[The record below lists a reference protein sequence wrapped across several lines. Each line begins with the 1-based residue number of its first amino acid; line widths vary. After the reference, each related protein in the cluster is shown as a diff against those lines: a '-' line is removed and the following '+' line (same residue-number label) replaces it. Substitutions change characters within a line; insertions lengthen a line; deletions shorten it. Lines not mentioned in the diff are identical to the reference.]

1 MTEQTIVNRTRNIK
15 LDPVPDVADGK
26 ADGRKASAV
35 NLPGKGGK
43 ARSNQAPAKKAA
55 ARRRLKHID
64 KARTARRIEK
74 ETS

>member
-1 MTEQTIVNRTRNIK
+1 MRPYQHIR
-15 LDPVPDVADGK
+15 LDPYPDVADGK

-55 ARRRLKHID
+55 ARRVLKRRDKQAAAKRRLQD
-64 KARTARRIEK
+64 E
-74 ETS
+74 

>member
-1 MTEQTIVNRTRNIK
+1 MKRIVRPYQNIK

-26 ADGRKASAV
+26 AEGRKARAV

-43 ARSNQAPAKKAA
+43 ARSNQSPAKKAA
-55 ARRRLKHID
+55 ARRILKHRD
-64 KARTARRIEK
+64 KARTARQIKK

>member
-1 MTEQTIVNRTRNIK
+1 MRPYQKIK
-15 LDPVPDVADGK
+15 LDACPDVADGK
-26 ADGRKASAV
+26 AEGRKASAV

-64 KARTARRIEK
+64 KARTARQIKKDSDE
-74 ETS
+74 S